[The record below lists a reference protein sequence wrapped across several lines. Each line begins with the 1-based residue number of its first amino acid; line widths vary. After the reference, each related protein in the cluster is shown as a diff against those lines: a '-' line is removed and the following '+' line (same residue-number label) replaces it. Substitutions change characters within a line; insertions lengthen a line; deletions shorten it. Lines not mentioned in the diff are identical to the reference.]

1 MRYDNVRS
9 LFKIIQLALFAVI
22 LTACGQSQLA
32 VADAQ
37 LARGEY
43 FAASK
48 SYRKVYRKL
57 TKKSQRDERGAV
69 ALKLAECHNR
79 LNQPVQA
86 GVAYQNAI
94 RLGHG
99 GAQTRI
105 QLGRM
110 LQAQG
115 KYEAALKEFEAA
127 LDMIPGDE
135 EAMTGMRGVRRA
147 IQARE
152 KKSRMIVRPVKQI
165 NGRRSDFSPMLLDG
179 VLYFTSTNEQVK
191 GMQRSDVTGMKRSD
205 IMTARRNE
213 RGEWL
218 RPEPAYGDLNS
229 ENDEGIVSFSP
240 DGSTMY
246 LTRASKPAD
255 SDSRVEICI
264 SRRSDAQW
272 SAARHFD
279 LIADT
284 AANYGHPAV
293 SPSGRWL
300 YFSSDREGG
309 YGGRDLWR
317 MSLGGS
323 GRMENLGDD
332 INTGADEMF
341 PYLLT
346 DSIIYFSSNGHPGF
360 GGLDIFRGVLLPS
373 GRWSVENIGT
383 PINSPA
389 DDFGMT
395 FESTDPQSGFFSS
408 NRGDNRGYDH
418 IYSFELPDLKINIS
432 GSVTDLDEE
441 PVRGAVIRIVGD
453 DGTNRKA
460 VARNDGTFS
469 FPLER
474 GVRYAMLAGAKGY
487 LNAQQEFTSDLA
499 EEDAEY
505 NVDFALASVEKP
517 NIVENIFYDFD
528 KATLRP
534 ESKSALD
541 GLVKMLADNPNI
553 TIEMG
558 AHTDRVGSD
567 AYNDKLS
574 ERRAKSVVDYLIAAG
589 ISADRLQARG
599 YGKTQPKMVTKRIAR
614 EFPQFTEGTL
624 LDDTFVGTLSDDDKA
639 AADQINRRTEFR
651 ILSLDYG
658 LY

>member
-1 MRYDNVRS
+1 
-9 LFKIIQLALFAVI
+9 
-22 LTACGQSQLA
+22 
-32 VADAQ
+32 
-37 LARGEY
+37 
-43 FAASK
+43 
-48 SYRKVYRKL
+48 
-57 TKKSQRDERGAV
+57 
-69 ALKLAECHNR
+69 
-79 LNQPVQA
+79 
-86 GVAYQNAI
+86 
-94 RLGHG
+94 
-99 GAQTRI
+99 
-105 QLGRM
+105 
-110 LQAQG
+110 
-115 KYEAALKEFEAA
+115 
-127 LDMIPGDE
+127 
-135 EAMTGMRGVRRA
+135 
-147 IQARE
+147 
-152 KKSRMIVRPVKQI
+152 
-165 NGRRSDFSPMLLDG
+165 
-179 VLYFTSTNEQVK
+179 
-191 GMQRSDVTGMKRSD
+191 
-205 IMTARRNE
+205 
-213 RGEWL
+213 
-218 RPEPAYGDLNS
+218 
-229 ENDEGIVSFSP
+229 
-240 DGSTMY
+240 
-246 LTRASKPAD
+246 
-255 SDSRVEICI
+255 
-264 SRRSDAQW
+264 
-272 SAARHFD
+272 
-279 LIADT
+279 IADT

-293 SPSGRWL
+293 SPSGRWR
-300 YFSSDREGG
+300 YVSSDRDGG
-309 YGGRDLWR
+309 NGGRDLWR

-373 GRWSVENIGT
+373 GRWSVENIGA
-383 PINSPA
+383 PINSAA

-418 IYSFELPDLKINIS
+418 IYSFVLPDLKINIS

-541 GLVKMLADNPNI
+541 GLVKMLADNPGI

-574 ERRAKSVVDYLIAAG
+574 ERRAKSVVDYLIKAG

-599 YGKTQPKMVTKRIAR
+599 YAKTQPKMVTKRIAR